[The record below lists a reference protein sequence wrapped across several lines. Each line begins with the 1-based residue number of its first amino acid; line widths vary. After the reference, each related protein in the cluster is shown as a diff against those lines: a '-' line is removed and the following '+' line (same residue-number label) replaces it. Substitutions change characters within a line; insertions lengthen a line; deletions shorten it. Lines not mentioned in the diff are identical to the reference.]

1 MHNTIFDNDFFE
13 DNIDIY
19 YLAMLLLLSNEHKT
33 FSRIPELCLVL
44 DEDNLQRF
52 LSVYGGQ
59 TIKVPTKEKFNS
71 YLKTVL
77 VYYYVKIVGLSKKE
91 ALKKAHATADR
102 DVYNHYIQLCNTID
116 KLKGVHKDDK

>member
-1 MHNTIFDNDFFE
+1 MFNESFFE

-44 DEDNLQRF
+44 DEDNLDRF

-59 TIKVPTKEKFNS
+59 TITIPTKEKFSS
-71 YLKTVL
+71 YLKTVM
-77 VYYYVKIVGLSKKE
+77 VYYYVNVVGLSKKE

-102 DVYNHYIQLCNTID
+102 DVYNHYEQLCREIQ
-116 KLKGVHKDDK
+116 KLKPVQTDD